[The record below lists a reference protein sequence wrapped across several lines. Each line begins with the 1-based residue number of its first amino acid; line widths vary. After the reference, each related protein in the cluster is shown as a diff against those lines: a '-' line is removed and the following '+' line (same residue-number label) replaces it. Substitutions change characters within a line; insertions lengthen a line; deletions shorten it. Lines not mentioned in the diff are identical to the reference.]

1 MKEEGRQAEVILRPQ
16 PLLTLLTQE
25 AELCKVDEKV
35 TMNFH
40 PSVLQIDMISR
51 TLEEP
56 RPAASE
62 GAC

>member
-1 MKEEGRQAEVILRPQ
+1 MKEEGRQAEVILQPQ

-40 PSVLQIDMISR
+40 PSVLQIDRITR

-56 RPAASE
+56 RPAVSE